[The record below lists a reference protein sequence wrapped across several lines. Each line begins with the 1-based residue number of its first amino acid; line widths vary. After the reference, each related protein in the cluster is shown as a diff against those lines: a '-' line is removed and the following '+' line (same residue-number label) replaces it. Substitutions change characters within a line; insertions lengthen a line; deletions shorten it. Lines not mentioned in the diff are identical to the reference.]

1 MASDPIRIALVGLTI
16 LERLGLREIAALFPK
31 VETRDFIN
39 MGEVL
44 ARDNVADA
52 FVVDSEAYLLNP
64 TFFLPRRLQTL
75 VVMRHSRRNRSKG
88 EQLEATGKPA
98 RGEESLPATI
108 YFDSDESEIEDALL
122 SIIKEA
128 KKIETTSES
137 QISSREREVLRELA
151 GGKTNKEIAETLCI
165 SINTVITHRKNISSK
180 LGIHSVSGLSLYA
193 VMNGII

>member
-31 VETRDFIN
+31 VVTRDFNHIGDLMSKEN
-39 MGEVL
+39 G
-44 ARDNVADA
+44 ADA

-75 VVMRHSRRNRSKG
+75 VVMRHSRRDRSK
-88 EQLEATGKPA
+88 EENRQD
-98 RGEESLPATI
+98 ESLPATI

-128 KKIETTSES
+128 KKQETPSES
-137 QISSREREVLRELA
+137 QLSSREREVLRELA
-151 GGKTNKEIAETLCI
+151 GGKTNKEIADTLCI
-165 SINTVITHRKNISSK
+165 SINTVITHRKNISTK
-180 LGIHSVSGLSLYA
+180 LGIHSVSGLSLFA